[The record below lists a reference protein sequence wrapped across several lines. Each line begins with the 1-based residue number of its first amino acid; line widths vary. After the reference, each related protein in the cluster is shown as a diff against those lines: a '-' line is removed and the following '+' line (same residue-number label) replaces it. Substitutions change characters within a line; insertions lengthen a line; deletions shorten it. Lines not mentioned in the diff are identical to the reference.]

1 MSRSLGQWSRNG
13 LYQSLNPDTPTI
25 RLLTLHPGDWD
36 APISCH
42 LFTTRLTDA
51 CSYKALSYC
60 WKTDGDSPDVDIS
73 CNLRTLT
80 ISSNLNAAL
89 KRLRQDPANRRIW
102 VDAIC
107 INQQDD
113 AERTYQVGLMRDI
126 YHLSAEV
133 LIWLGEQGLFD
144 ALSESVGKVVPGGGN
159 DDDNLNLTTWSGD
172 AGDMSKLKWYFSPT
186 AEAHRAKTFSSYTN
200 DVYGA
205 FCILHLLSSGVA
217 VDKIWHLRQ
226 PKYSAPIVRGLDAVI
241 RKAWWQRIWVVQ
253 ETVVARKATVW
264 YGNMSAPWQ
273 LFSSAVIEYDKS
285 RMRTNASNFITQLDS
300 GHVLMQYTR
309 VIMDIESTRRDWGM
323 GKPMQ
328 LLPLLRKFRARLSSD
343 SRDKVFAILGLIRS
357 WVENQRLDVDY
368 SLDFD
373 TLSLDT
379 TLFLI
384 RSTRSLA
391 VLAGTL
397 QGIEDAESS
406 GGRRRPG
413 WITDWSCSPSTNEHI
428 RLGSIHLYNASR
440 GIMGRVAVHMPGIL
454 ETQACRFDRII
465 LTGREMPI
473 GEGRSRMRLA
483 VSSWEEHYDFFA
495 SVYNNNYGG
504 GAGDDND
511 NGNYDDDDNDENR
524 HNFKPR
530 KPRSA
535 SASDA
540 FWRTLCCD
548 LEYVSNS
555 GPTSANIDTAVAEGE
570 GGGGGGGSHIYSRKF
585 RRLDDDDLSGSRAA
599 YKQWRWASRDS
610 NRRTSIID
618 NHWLEPPEGESVSET
633 RNVYNYILD
642 CTSGGRSFFVT
653 EKGYIGTGPPG
664 VRPEDTISVLL
675 GSRVPFVLRS
685 IDGATSATGG
695 AAPRKCHGAEVRTLF
710 TETARERAGADAARP
725 VAKVETEHCHEA
737 HWNCYQVVGDAYVHG
752 AMDGSIVANATHGF
766 RAVESVFLI

>member
-1 MSRSLGQWSRNG
+1 MSRLLDRWPRKG
-13 LYQSLNPDTPTI
+13 LYQSLSPDTPTI

-42 LFTTRLTDA
+42 LFTTRLADA

-60 WKTDGDSPDVDIS
+60 WKTDVDSPDVDIF
-73 CNLRTLT
+73 CNSRTLT
-80 ISSNLNAAL
+80 ISRNLNAAL
-89 KRLRQDPANRRIW
+89 KRLRQDPANRCIW

-113 AERTYQVGLMRDI
+113 AERTHQVGLMRDI
-126 YHLSAEV
+126 YQLSAEV
-133 LIWLGEQGLFD
+133 LIWLGEQGPFD
-144 ALSESVGKVVPGGGN
+144 AVSESVGKVVPGSSN
-159 DDDNLNLTTWSGD
+159 SNNDNLNLTTWFGG
-172 AGDMSKLKWYFSPT
+172 AGDMPKLERYFSHT
-186 AEAHRAKTFSSYTN
+186 AEAHRAKTFSSSTN

-205 FCILHLLSSGVA
+205 FCILHLLSNGVP

-241 RKAWWQRIWVVQ
+241 RKAWWQRMWVVQ

-285 RMRTNASNFITQLDS
+285 RMRTNVSNFITQLDS

-323 GKPMQ
+323 GKPMK
-328 LLPLLRKFRARLSSD
+328 LLPLLRKFRARLSTD
-343 SRDKVFAILGLIRS
+343 SRDKVFAVLGLI
-357 WVENQRLDVDY
+357 
-368 SLDFD
+368 
-373 TLSLDT
+373 
-379 TLFLI
+379 
-384 RSTRSLA
+384 STRSLA

-397 QGIEDAESS
+397 QGREDAESS
-406 GGRRRPG
+406 DGHRRRPG
-413 WITDWSCSPSTNEHI
+413 WITDWSCSPRTNEHI
-428 RLGSIHLYNASR
+428 RLGNIHLYNASR
-440 GIMGRVAVHMPGIL
+440 GMMGRVAVHMPGIL
-454 ETQACRFDRII
+454 ETQACHFDRII
-465 LTGREMPI
+465 VTGREMPI

-483 VSSWEEHYDFFA
+483 VSNWEEHYDFFT
-495 SVYNNNYGG
+495 SLYRNNYGR
-504 GAGDDND
+504 GASDGND
-511 NGNYDDDDNDENR
+511 NGNYDDDDDDENR
-524 HNFKPR
+524 QNFEAR

-540 FWRTLCCD
+540 FWRRLCCD
-548 LEYVSNS
+548 LEYVRNS
-555 GPTSANIDTAVAEGE
+555 GPTSADIDSAVAEGE
-570 GGGGGGGSHIYSRKF
+570 SSGGGRGGSHIYSREF
-585 RRLDDDDLSGSRAA
+585 RRLDDDNLSGSRAA
-599 YKQWRWASRDS
+599 YKQWRWASRDT

-618 NHWLEPPEGESVSET
+618 NHWLEPPQGESVSET

-653 EKGYIGTGPPG
+653 EKGYIGTGPPV
-664 VRPEDTISVLL
+664 VRPGDTVSVLL

-695 AAPRKCHGAEVRTLF
+695 AVPRKCHEAEVRTLF

-725 VAKVETEHCHEA
+725 VVKVETEHCHEA

-752 AMDGSIVANATHGF
+752 AMDGSIVANAACGF
-766 RAVESVFLI
+766 GTVESVFLV